1 MILDAYSE
9 VYVWEG
15 WKPGDEDNMTGSA
28 RRRWDKNRQLAMRSA
43 LNYAQ
48 GKGMGVLA
56 GEVGPGHFDLHGS
69 L

>member
-48 GKGMGVLA
+48 GKGMGVSDKLP
-56 GEVGPGHFDLHGS
+56 PGHFNLHGS

>member
-9 VYVWEG
+9 LYVWEG
-15 WKPGDEDNMTGSA
+15 WKPDDEDNMTGSA

-48 GKGMGVLA
+48 GKGMGVSDKLP
-56 GEVGPGHFDLHGS
+56 PGYFNLHES